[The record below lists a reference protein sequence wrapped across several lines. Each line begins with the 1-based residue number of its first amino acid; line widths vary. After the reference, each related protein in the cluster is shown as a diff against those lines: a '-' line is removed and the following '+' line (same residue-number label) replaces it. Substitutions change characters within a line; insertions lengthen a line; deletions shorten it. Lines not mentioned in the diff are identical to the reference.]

1 MAPPKVYTAPSDE
14 TKAED
19 VPPHPTS
26 PVSPE
31 RGQVS
36 FRSTA
41 SKEARPVKHFAKRG
55 NDFFYHG
62 KGYVHAGGV
71 EIFPRRQKRWFKLV
85 NPTDAS
91 YRAWTWLL
99 IPALIWTAVAL
110 PFEMAFMGFTLS
122 VHARTAS
129 HGGRFLFTVNRVC
142 DLYFAADFLLMF
154 SVAYFDNKHD
164 VWILDRRRIAAKYLR
179 GWCVVDLA
187 SIVPYDIFADDSY
200 GGVHFLRLMRFSRAL
215 KLIRVSRVGRL
226 MDWCILYLG
235 LPFRSVVMLKCGHW
249 GACSCRMVLD
259 ECADPKRYL
268 GDMSNHGQNLYVKC
282 VDEAVIIFGK
292 GVFREYLDAL
302 HWSIRAMFGD
312 ADAPTMGLDG
322 LAIFLALWGLFIT
335 SYLIGEVGNA
345 VSNGDPASTSRGTN
359 GTAVGVD
366 YVDGALPERED
377 DVILDRIVCGRD
389 PETLRC
395 NREVH
400 AFVRDLS
407 VAATS
412 RAYMTGETLVHQGI
426 SWNDELF
433 ILVEGR
439 AVVFDA
445 TRHAIHGKELVT
457 PRTNAVVGRDICAY
471 LCNRKKVPRK
481 YTCKLLT
488 HSLVYAVDAETFCDL
503 LSRGHYKAL
512 YRGMAFYGSWIV
524 LRNALLAWV
533 DERRARPP
541 EKPRRKS
548 GVAAALDA
556 QRDALAALAAKVDA
570 LIDHRRPP
578 AADDGRAFL
587 PGA

>member
-1 MAPPKVYTAPSDE
+1 
-14 TKAED
+14 
-19 VPPHPTS
+19 
-26 PVSPE
+26 
-31 RGQVS
+31 
-36 FRSTA
+36 
-41 SKEARPVKHFAKRG
+41 
-55 NDFFYHG
+55 
-62 KGYVHAGGV
+62 
-71 EIFPRRQKRWFKLV
+71 
-85 NPTDAS
+85 
-91 YRAWTWLL
+91 
-99 IPALIWTAVAL
+99 
-110 PFEMAFMGFTLS
+110 
-122 VHARTAS
+122 
-129 HGGRFLFTVNRVC
+129 
-142 DLYFAADFLLMF
+142 
-154 SVAYFDNKHD
+154 
-164 VWILDRRRIAAKYLR
+164 
-179 GWCVVDLA
+179 
-187 SIVPYDIFADDSY
+187 
-200 GGVHFLRLMRFSRAL
+200 
-215 KLIRVSRVGRL
+215 
-226 MDWCILYLG
+226 
-235 LPFRSVVMLKCGHW
+235 
-249 GACSCRMVLD
+249 MVLD
-259 ECADPKRYL
+259 ECADPKKYV
-268 GDMSNHGQNLYVKC
+268 GNMSNQNLYVKC

-345 VSNGDPASTSRGTN
+345 VSNGDPAGTEYRATCDNIRSMARRNSFPPDLRDRLHKFLLHSDAMFHSVFERKMLMGLSPGLQHTIAMEQLGAQVGGIPFFRYAMLRSVKLGKRQRVSVKCWNEDDDEMALRRAVVRRPHGTN

-366 YVDGALPERED
+366 YVDGALPESED

-457 PRTNAVVGRDICAY
+457 PRTNSVVGRDICAY

-548 GVAAALDA
+548 GVVFLETPPPKAKSPLALQAAAPAELRPRSGAAILAPLAAPEPDVAALLRTQAAALDA

-570 LIDHRRPP
+570 LIDRPAKVEALLDRRPG